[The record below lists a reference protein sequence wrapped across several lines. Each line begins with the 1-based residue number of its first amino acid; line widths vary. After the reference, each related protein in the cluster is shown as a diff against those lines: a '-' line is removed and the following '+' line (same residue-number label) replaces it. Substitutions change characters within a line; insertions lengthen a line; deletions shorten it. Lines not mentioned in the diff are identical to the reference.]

1 MTLGGVIAVLVISF
15 SNWREIDR
23 IQQSL
28 DVRLGQLDNRVAQI
42 VNRPAAPAPRAAAGG
57 RPDPNRVYAIK
68 TAGMPFKGPEKAPV
82 TIAEFS
88 DFQ

>member
-1 MTLGGVIAVLVISF
+1 M
-15 SNWREIDR
+15 
-23 IQQSL
+23 
-28 DVRLGQLDNRVAQI
+28 RLGQLDNRVAQI
-42 VNRPAAPAPRAAAGG
+42 ANRPAAPAPRAAAAPGG
-57 RPDPNRVYAIK
+57 LDPNRVYAIK